1 MAKIH
6 RAYARYFDE
15 HEEITIQT
23 NDIPSSESVKLPEK
37 PTWKDIIPFQ
47 VMIKKLAKE
56 KMGLHVRL
64 LHDNGDPRAL
74 SFFKQIHGA
83 FYAHLPMDFFMD
95 CWTADVR
102 YGDDVPLPEVEPA
115 EPSRKRSRTD

>member
-15 HEEITIQT
+15 HEEITIET
-23 NDIPSSESVKLPEK
+23 NDIPSSEIVKLPEK

-56 KMGLHVRL
+56 KMGLPMPC
-64 LHDNGDPRAL
+64 GDTRAL

-102 YGDDVPLPEVEPA
+102 YGDDVPLPEVG
-115 EPSRKRSRTD
+115 PSRKRSRTD